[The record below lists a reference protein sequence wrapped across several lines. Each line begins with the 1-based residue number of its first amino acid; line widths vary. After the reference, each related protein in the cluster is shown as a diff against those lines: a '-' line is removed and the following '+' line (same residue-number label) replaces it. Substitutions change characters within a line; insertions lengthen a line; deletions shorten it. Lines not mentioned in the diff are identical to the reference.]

1 MVDVTQKERSREF
14 DMVRFKDRGGERRL
28 PGWAPNAT
36 EVVID
41 RVRVGVRFYRNQ
53 ALSTIPTNLKV
64 GQVG

>member
-1 MVDVTQKERSREF
+1 MNVVDVTQKERSREF

-41 RVRVGVRFYRNQ
+41 RVRVGVISLTYISLAIRCRDR
-53 ALSTIPTNLKV
+53 
-64 GQVG
+64 